1 MSLSRAAVSA
11 IIAGMRAQADLVAAG
26 RPQFETALASHLTGN
41 RLAGGVAGV
50 VYGDELAWSA
60 GAGFADQAA
69 RKASDPAMLYAIA
82 SITKTFTGTAI
93 MQLRDAGRLDLD
105 DPAVAWLPELRQAA
119 SPFGPIETVTLRRM
133 LSHESGLPAEPP
145 GTDWAIPAYQGDPEQ
160 TLRRAGE
167 IAVTLAPNAEHK
179 YSDLAYQLL
188 GAIITRAS
196 GIPYPNYV
204 QEAILQPLGMAA
216 TGFAPLP
223 AAMAARC
230 ATGYDWRALSDE
242 LNPAPAMPP
251 VWAEG
256 GLWSCVDDLATWL
269 SFQLRAHRDPAAPSP
284 VLSAASLRQMHKPRY
299 LAGDDWTQAWGISW
313 CASRP
318 DDSTWIT
325 HSGGVPGYTTT
336 VCFDPE
342 TQVGAIV
349 LLNGTTASVAL
360 AMELAAAAGR
370 LAGSG
375 PPPVQAPAPAPREYR
390 PLLGIYARPGL
401 GGWLL
406 RLEWRDG
413 KLTATF
419 GEPVSWQLV
428 LAPTS
433 DPDTFTVEPGTGLTG
448 ERARFRRLAG
458 GQVGSVFLME
468 TTWERL
474 EPAGADLRPGDN

>member
-1 MSLSRAAVSA
+1 MSLSRPAGSA
-11 IIAGMRAQADLVAAG
+11 IIAGVHPQADLVAAG
-26 RPQFETALASHLTGN
+26 GPQFEAALASHLTGN

-188 GAIITRAS
+188 GAVVTRAS

-204 QEAILQPLGMAA
+204 QEAILQPLGMTA
-216 TGFAPLP
+216 TGFAPLS
-223 AAMAARC
+223 AGMAARC

-256 GLWSCVDDLATWL
+256 GLWSCVDDLASWL
-269 SFQLRAHRDPAAPSP
+269 SFQMRAHRDPAAPSP
-284 VLSAASLRQMHKPRY
+284 VLSAASLRQMHRPRY
-299 LAGDDWTQAWGISW
+299 LAGDGWTEAWGISW
-313 CASRP
+313 GATRQ
-318 DDSTWIT
+318 DDSVWIN
-325 HSGGVPGYTTT
+325 HSGGLPGYTTT
-336 VCFDPE
+336 VCFDPG

-349 LLNGTTASVAL
+349 LLNGTTSSVAV
-360 AMELAAAAGR
+360 AMDLAATARR
-370 LAGSG
+370 LARSA
-375 PPPVQAPAPAPREYR
+375 PPPVHAPSPAPREYR

-433 DPDTFTVEPGTGLTG
+433 DPDTFTVESGTGLTG
-448 ERARFRRLAG
+448 ERVRFRRLAG
-458 GQVGSVFLME
+458 GQVGSVVLME

-474 EPAGADLRPGDN
+474 EPAGADLRPVEN

>member
-1 MSLSRAAVSA
+1 
-11 IIAGMRAQADLVAAG
+11 
-26 RPQFETALASHLTGN
+26 
-41 RLAGGVAGV
+41 
-50 VYGDELAWSA
+50 
-60 GAGFADQAA
+60 
-69 RKASDPAMLYAIA
+69 
-82 SITKTFTGTAI
+82 
-93 MQLRDAGRLDLD
+93 
-105 DPAVAWLPELRQAA
+105 
-119 SPFGPIETVTLRRM
+119 
-133 LSHESGLPAEPP
+133 
-145 GTDWAIPAYQGDPEQ
+145 
-160 TLRRAGE
+160 
-167 IAVTLAPNAEHK
+167 
-179 YSDLAYQLL
+179 
-188 GAIITRAS
+188 
-196 GIPYPNYV
+196 
-204 QEAILQPLGMAA
+204 
-216 TGFAPLP
+216 
-223 AAMAARC
+223 
-230 ATGYDWRALSDE
+230 
-242 LNPAPAMPP
+242 
-251 VWAEG
+251 
-256 GLWSCVDDLATWL
+256 
-269 SFQLRAHRDPAAPSP
+269 
-284 VLSAASLRQMHKPRY
+284 VLSAGSLRQMHKPRY

-313 CASRP
+313 CASRQ

-325 HSGGVPGYTTT
+325 HSGGVPGYTST